1 MHTIFKK
8 RRIAMFSSKKRVLS
22 VIVSVAMLISTL
34 FVFNSGAVAAS
45 EEKTVYHFL
54 YRLSGR

>member
-1 MHTIFKK
+1 
-8 RRIAMFSSKKRVLS
+8 MFSSKKRVLS

-34 FVFNSGAVAAS
+34 LVFNSGAVAAS